1 MEYEELPRTKFGIQ
15 ELDNA
20 LNGGIPNGNI
30 VLVSGG
36 AGTGKSTLALQY
48 AINGATVFG
57 EKSLYVSTEQNRA
70 ELIRQAAGF
79 NWDIESLEQKSLLKV
94 MFFDITNGTSFLKQL
109 EEVINAFQPKRLV
122 IDSLTTLTDALLVS
136 GIGEGEE
143 FSMVQIAETV
153 NPIPRTDK
161 IVSKSIL
168 YSLFRVLKK
177 FKLTTILTSELPE
190 EHEALSADGVSEFVA
205 DGVIL
210 LHFLGIGGLDSRSAR
225 IRKMRYSD
233 HEKDILRYNIG
244 AFGIELSDD
253 DIKI

>member
-1 MEYEELPRTKFGIQ
+1 MDYEELPRTKIGIQ
-15 ELDNA
+15 ELDNL
-20 LNGGIPNGNI
+20 LNGGIPQGNI
-30 VLVSGG
+30 VLLSGG

-48 AINGATVFG
+48 AVNGATLFG
-57 EKSLYVSTEQNRA
+57 EKALYVSTEQNRA

-94 MFFDITNGTSFLKQL
+94 IFFDITTGTSFLKQL
-109 EEVINAFQPKRLV
+109 EEVITAFQPKRLV

-143 FSMVQIAETV
+143 FSMVQIAETI

-177 FKLTTILTSELPE
+177 YKLTTLLTSELPE

-205 DGVIL
+205 DGVIIL
-210 LHFLGIGGLDSRSAR
+210 KSLTMGDSSSRNLEVK
-225 IRKMRYSD
+225 KMRYTP
-233 HEKDILRYNIG
+233 ILG
-244 AFGIELSDD
+244 G
-253 DIKI
+253 